1 MYEITIKNTETGK
14 VAMNV
19 AASILTVFASIT
31 ADDGREGVATM
42 VYGAD
47 GELDEVT
54 KHYLGV
60 FKGLKSLRE
69 ESLSI
74 RFAMDFVDEFGN
86 KFDGKAEKFEGRNTN
101 A

>member
-19 AASILTVFASIT
+19 TASILTVFASIT

-42 VYGAD
+42 AFGAD
-47 GELDEVT
+47 YELEEIT
-54 KHYLGV
+54 QHYLGV

-69 ESLSI
+69 ESPSI

-86 KFDGKAEKFEGRNTN
+86 EFDGKAEKFEGRNTN